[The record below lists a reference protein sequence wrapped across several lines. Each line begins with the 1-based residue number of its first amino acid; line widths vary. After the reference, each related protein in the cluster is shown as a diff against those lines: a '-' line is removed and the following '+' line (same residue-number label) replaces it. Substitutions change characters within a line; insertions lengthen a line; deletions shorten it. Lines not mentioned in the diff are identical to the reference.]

1 MYIHNVAFFSVS
13 STTPYMQGK
22 DNLSQK
28 LYLPTMQCYVQKNT
42 FLVCRR
48 NIRLPSPAIDSF
60 LYATAENSTNGVKFW
75 LTSTLLSMKKHPIFR
90 PKLRNKLK
98 LMHFFRLIKNQLF
111 IATAFLPFVLQAFL
125 SITCLHYSSLCTIF
139 NHMELKT
146 VFYRD
151 WSH

>member
-1 MYIHNVAFFSVS
+1 MHIHKLPFFSVS

-28 LYLPTMQCYVQKNT
+28 LYLPTMQCSVQKNT

-48 NIRLPSPAIDSF
+48 NIRLPSPLIYF
-60 LYATAENSTNGVKFW
+60 LYATAENPTNGVKFW
-75 LTSTLLSMKKHPIFR
+75 LTSTLLSTKKHSILR

-111 IATAFLPFVLQAFL
+111 IATAFLPFFLQAFL
-125 SITCLHYSSLCTIF
+125 SITYLHYSSLCTMF
-139 NHMELKT
+139 RSVH
-146 VFYRD
+146 
-151 WSH
+151 S